1 MRSGYD
7 EAGAGLDVVIDAGEV
22 QHRPRLTIS
31 NERSI
36 HAWSPCDAIMISLSF
51 NFARFVA
58 ISRKEFIQ
66 LRRDRL
72 TFSMMFGVPILQ
84 LILFGFAINTD
95 PKNLP
100 VAVLAADNSPFA
112 RRFIHAMENSGYF
125 QIVDHVETEEDA
137 RELLARGE
145 VQFILNLPPDFSRRL
160 VRGERPAMLVQADAT
175 DPSAVSSAVQVIK
188 EISRTAFDRDLA
200 GPLEKLGAKSGPI
213 EMRIHLEYNPD
224 RITQYNIVPGLLG
237 VALSM
242 TMVMNT
248 ALAVTRER
256 ERGTMESL
264 LATPA
269 LPLEVMTGKIVP
281 SILVGYVQV
290 TVILLAAQMLFQVP
304 MVGSLPLL
312 YLCALSFIAATLA
325 VGITISTLARN
336 QLQATQM
343 SFFYFLPSLLLSGFM
358 FPFRGMPEWAQ
369 VLGQAL
375 PLTHFLRVLR
385 GILLKGNGFADV
397 WPEIWPILLFGLLVM
412 AFGAFRYRRTLD

>member
-1 MRSGYD
+1 
-7 EAGAGLDVVIDAGEV
+7 
-22 QHRPRLTIS
+22 
-31 NERSI
+31 
-36 HAWSPCDAIMISLSF
+36 MIPLSF

-58 ISRKEFIQ
+58 IIRKEFIQ
-66 LRRDRL
+66 MRRDRL
-72 TFSMMFGVPILQ
+72 TFAMMFGIPILQ
-84 LILFGFAINTD
+84 LILFGFAINMD

-125 QIVDHVETEEDA
+125 QIADHVESEEDA
-137 RELLARGE
+137 RQLLARGE
-145 VQFILNLPPDFSRRL
+145 VQFVINLPPDFSRKL
-160 VRGERPAMLVQADAT
+160 VRGERPAVLVQADAT
-175 DPSAVSSAVQVIK
+175 DPSTVSSAVQVIN

-200 GPLEKLGAKSGPI
+200 GPLEKLGAKDGPA

-224 RITQYNIVPGLLG
+224 RITQYNIVPGLMG
-237 VALSM
+237 VVLTM
-242 TMVMNT
+242 TMVMIT
-248 ALAVTRER
+248 ALAVTREH

-281 SILVGYVQV
+281 YILVGYAQI
-290 TVILLAAQMLFQVP
+290 TVILLAARILFSVP

-312 YLCALSFIAATLA
+312 YASALSFIAATLA

-336 QLQATQM
+336 QLQAMQM
-343 SFFYFLPSLLLSGFM
+343 SFFFFLPSLLLSGFM

-369 VLGQAL
+369 AIGQAL

-397 WPEIWPILLFGLLVM
+397 WSDIWPILLFGLLVM
-412 AFGAFRYRRTLD
+412 AFGALRYRRTLD

>member
-1 MRSGYD
+1 
-7 EAGAGLDVVIDAGEV
+7 
-22 QHRPRLTIS
+22 
-31 NERSI
+31 
-36 HAWSPCDAIMISLSF
+36 MIPFSF

-58 ISRKEFIQ
+58 IVRKEFIQ
-66 LRRDRL
+66 MRRDRL
-72 TFSMMFGVPILQ
+72 TFAMMFGIPILQ
-84 LILFGFAINTD
+84 LILFGFAINSD

-125 QIVDHVETEEDA
+125 RIVDNVETEEAA
-137 RELLARGE
+137 RRLLARGE
-145 VQFILNLPPDFSRRL
+145 VQFVVNLPTDFSRRL
-160 VRGERPAMLVQADAT
+160 VRGDRPAMLVQADAT
-175 DPSAVSSAVQVIK
+175 DPSAVSSAVQVMN
-188 EISRTAFDRDLA
+188 EIARTAFDRDLA
-200 GPLEKLGAKSGPI
+200 GPLKDLAARPGPV

-224 RITQYNIVPGLLG
+224 RITQDNIVPGLMG
-237 VALSM
+237 VVLTM
-242 TMVMNT
+242 TMVMIT

-281 SILVGYVQV
+281 YILVGYVQV
-290 TVILLAAQMLFQVP
+290 TVILLAARVLFHVP

-325 VGITISTLARN
+325 VGITISTLASN
-336 QLQATQM
+336 QLQAMQM
-343 SFFYFLPSLLLSGFM
+343 SFFFFLPSLLLSGFM

-369 VLGQAL
+369 VIGQAL

-385 GILLKGNGFADV
+385 GILLKGNGFPDV
-397 WPEIWPILLFGLLVM
+397 WPDIWPILVFGLLVM
-412 AFGAFRYRRTLD
+412 TFGAMRYRRTLD

>member
-1 MRSGYD
+1 
-7 EAGAGLDVVIDAGEV
+7 
-22 QHRPRLTIS
+22 
-31 NERSI
+31 
-36 HAWSPCDAIMISLSF
+36 MISFSF

-58 ISRKEFIQ
+58 IIRKEFIQ
-66 LRRDRL
+66 MRRDRL
-72 TFSMMFGVPILQ
+72 TFAMMFGIPILQ
-84 LILFGFAINTD
+84 LILFGFAINSD

-100 VAVLAADNSPFA
+100 VAVLASDNSPFA

-125 QIVDHVETEEDA
+125 QIVDHVETEEEA

-145 VQFILNLPPDFSRRL
+145 VQFVLNLPSDFSRKL

-175 DPSAVSSAVQVIK
+175 DPSAVSSAVQVMN

-200 GPLEKLGAKSGPI
+200 GPLQKLGAQRGPV
-213 EMRIHLEYNPD
+213 ELRIHLEYNPD
-224 RITQYNIVPGLLG
+224 RITQYNIVPGLMG
-237 VALSM
+237 VVLTM
-242 TMVMNT
+242 TMVMIT

-281 SILVGYVQV
+281 YILVGYVQV
-290 TVILLAAQMLFQVP
+290 TVILLAARILFRVP

-325 VGITISTLARN
+325 VGITISTLVRN
-336 QLQATQM
+336 QLQAMQM
-343 SFFYFLPSLLLSGFM
+343 SFFFFLPSLLLSGFM

-369 VLGQAL
+369 VIGQAL

-385 GILLKGNGFADV
+385 GILLKGNGFPDV
-397 WPEIWPILLFGLLVM
+397 WPDIWPILAFGLLVM
-412 AFGAFRYRRTLD
+412 AFGALRYRRTLD